1 MKIRVK
7 APFFDERGIHKKG
20 EICEVQRFNPLYMEP
35 IAEEKKEKVEK
46 AVKKRAFQDYKIK
59 ERLKCYADR
68 CIFSQSEDGS
78 PSLLH

>member
-20 EICEVQRFNPLYMEP
+20 EICEVQRFNTLYMEP

-46 AVKKRAFQDYKIK
+46 AVKK
-59 ERLKCYADR
+59 E
-68 CIFSQSEDGS
+68 
-78 PSLLH
+78 PSKTTRTKKG